1 MLNDLGCKQKL
12 SMSYSYVTRCALSS
26 FNKIHFMYFE
36 DQLILHHLAITVK
49 LWYNTI
55 IYVNARMSAV
65 RSVVQHTH
73 DALSHF
79 N

>member
-55 IYVNARMSAV
+55 PPCQPLDQLCNI
-65 RSVVQHTH
+65 HTTH
-73 DALSHF
+73 CLTLINH
-79 N
+79 